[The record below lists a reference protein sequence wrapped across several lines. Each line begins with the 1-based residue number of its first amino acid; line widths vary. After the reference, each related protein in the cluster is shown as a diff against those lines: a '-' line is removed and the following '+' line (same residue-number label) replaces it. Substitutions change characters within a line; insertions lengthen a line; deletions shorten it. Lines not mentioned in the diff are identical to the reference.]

1 MSDSPILPEARELAG
16 DWRVEGG
23 SGACVV
29 SFGVERVEAANA
41 HRLQDPTACLRT
53 LLGADIAG
61 WRPATDGIDIV
72 RPDRLSAGFFSFQPD
87 GTATLNRPGR
97 PSYVLRRVTG

>member
-1 MSDSPILPEARELAG
+1 MSDSPILPEAQTLAG
-16 DWRVEGG
+16 DWRVQGG
-23 SGACVV
+23 SAACVV
-29 SFGVERVEAANA
+29 SFGVERIEAANA
-41 HRLQDPTACLRT
+41 HRLQDATACLRG

-72 RPDRLSAGFFSFQPD
+72 GPDRLSVGFFSFQPN

-97 PSYVLRRVTG
+97 PSYALVRVAG